1 MVSAAVSGLSTCT
14 ARKIRVVR
22 KTRPTGEPTNLEDVN
37 TMAPVLP
44 SLGCYR
50 VRVKAV
56 LLIQHCG
63 GATGTCGTWFSNI
76 ASKIMGIGPGG
87 VCIILISDDLIVSFA
102 RDLKR

>member
-1 MVSAAVSGLSTCT
+1 
-14 ARKIRVVR
+14 
-22 KTRPTGEPTNLEDVN
+22 
-37 TMAPVLP
+37 MAPVVGGCGDWLRAQGRVCGVVEAQVECYLP